1 MQREPEKTEWPRATE
16 GGKATAELLPH
27 SLSLELE
34 FVGAAWIEFLSAE
47 LTHSARLFF
56 IFSAFARAVFFHPL
70 FALKAR
76 GKEPRMLIGEKLI
89 AVMEIYAKVSGGI
102 FSKRQAI

>member
-1 MQREPEKTEWPRATE
+1 VA
-16 GGKATAELLPH
+16 
-27 SLSLELE
+27 
-34 FVGAAWIEFLSAE
+34 AAWIEFLSLE

-56 IFSAFARAVFFHPL
+56 L
-70 FALKAR
+70 FLVLSRSLSFLFLPSKLTLR
-76 GKEPRMLIGEKLI
+76 EKEPRMLIGEKLI